1 VTFGPLLVAA
11 ALTAAASQRGA
22 DGVTFEKD
30 VAPIIES
37 RCLACHRP
45 GGDAPFSLATLDD
58 VRRRASTIAAV
69 TKSRYMPPWKPAPG
83 SGEFRGSRRM
93 TSQEIATIDR
103 WVAGGM
109 QAATSADAQ
118 LPVNVGS
125 GWELGPPDLVL
136 RLPSYTV
143 PAGGQ
148 DVFRNFVVALPAGA
162 RRFVRG
168 MHFKPGNRAVH
179 HANIRV
185 DATAAS
191 RQLDESDPQPGYEG
205 IIARSAD
212 FPDGQFLG
220 WTPGQRAPVLT
231 DDTAWELRGGSDL
244 VVQLHLRPTGKP
256 EDIAPMIGL
265 YLGDR
270 APASTPTMLR
280 LGRQDLDVPAGAAAH
295 RITDSFVLTVPV
307 AVHAIQPHSHY
318 RARSMEAFATLPDGS
333 RRSLLRID
341 DWDINWQDRYVYASP
356 VALPAGTRLSMTY
369 LFDNSIGN
377 PRNPDRPPTRARW
390 GWRSADEMADVWIQ
404 VITATDQDRLT
415 LARDISI
422 KMLAEDTVGSEVL
435 LEREPDHVHLRN
447 DAARLYLALGQ
458 PARALVH
465 FERVSALQPGNAV
478 AAFNVG
484 TALEALRRANDAEAR
499 YRDAVR
505 LDANYSPAHN
515 NLGALL
521 LRSGRVVEA
530 RPAFERAVATDP
542 GNADARANLGLML
555 LAAAQPDAGLSQIR
569 QAMTLKPELLP
580 GLLPHAWLLA
590 AHFEPRGRR
599 SADALALAS
608 QLSAAAPGSVDAL
621 DLLAASH
628 AAAGEF
634 DTAVQVAGAA
644 LAAAPATRPELR
656 SAILERIAL
665 YRRGRPYVLP
675 R

>member
-1 VTFGPLLVAA
+1 MTLGPLLVAA
-11 ALTAAASQRGA
+11 ALTAGASQRA
-22 DGVTFEKD
+22 ANEVRFEKD

-37 RCLACHRP
+37 RCLSCHRP

-58 VRRRASTIAAV
+58 VRRRAATIAAV

-103 WVAGGM
+103 WVAAGM
-109 QAATSADAQ
+109 QADSADARIR
-118 LPVNVGS
+118 VNAES
-125 GWELGPPDLVL
+125 GWELGPPDLLL

-148 DVFRNFVVALPAGA
+148 DVFRNFVVAVPAGA
-162 RRFVRG
+162 KRFVRG
-168 MHFKPGNRAVH
+168 MQFRPGNRVVH

-191 RQLDESDPQPGYEG
+191 RQLDDSDPQPGYEG

-220 WTPGQRAPVLT
+220 WTPGQHAPVLT
-231 DDTAWELRGGSDL
+231 DDAAWELRGGSDL

-295 RITDSFVLTVPV
+295 RVTDSFLLTAPV

-318 RARSMEAFATLPDGS
+318 RARSVEAIATLPDGS

-356 VALPAGTRLSMTY
+356 VALPAGTRLSMNY

-377 PRNPDRPPTRARW
+377 PRNPDRPPSRARW
-390 GWRSADEMADVWIQ
+390 GWRSTDEMADVWIQ
-404 VITATDQDRLT
+404 LVTATDQDRVT
-415 LARDISI
+415 LARDVSM
-422 KMLAEDTVGSEVL
+422 KMLAEDIIGSEVL
-435 LEREPDHVHLRN
+435 LERQPDHVHLRN
-447 DAARLYLALGQ
+447 DAARLYLSLGQ
-458 PARALVH
+458 PERALEH
-465 FERVSALQPGNAV
+465 FERVSALQPANAV

-484 TALEALRRANDAEAR
+484 TALEALRRADEAEAR
-499 YRDAVR
+499 YLEAVR

-521 LRSGRVVEA
+521 LRSGRVAEA

-542 GNADARANLGLML
+542 GNADAHANLGLML
-555 LAAAQPDAGLSQIR
+555 IADAQSDAGVSQVR
-569 QAMTLKPELLP
+569 QAITLKPALLP

-590 AHFEPRGRR
+590 AHSQPVGRR
-599 SADALALAS
+599 PAEAVALAS
-608 QLSAAAPGSVDAL
+608 QISAAAPGSVEAL

-628 AAAGEF
+628 AAAGDF
-634 DTAVQVAGAA
+634 DTAAQIAGAA
-644 LAAAPATRPELR
+644 LAAAPAMRPELR
-656 SAILERIAL
+656 SAIRERIAL
-665 YRRGRPYVLP
+665 YRARRPYVLP